1 MYRDG
6 AVHCDKPLC
15 FENVK
20 GDKGEALM
28 QAYRWVIDSRDE
40 HTAERLKQLE
50 DPFSL
55 YRCHTIMNCTKTCPK
70 HLNPG
75 KAIGELKKL
84 VSGWAH
90 KDKPDMSGTAA

>member
-28 QAYRWVIDSRDE
+28 QAYREGWHISPCKCPARSTVGQKWKHRQDYCPG
-40 HTAERLKQLE
+40 HYPFTPRLVE
-50 DPFSL
+50 DLPPL
-55 YRCHTIMNCTKTCPK
+55 
-70 HLNPG
+70 
-75 KAIGELKKL
+75 
-84 VSGWAH
+84 
-90 KDKPDMSGTAA
+90 